1 MLGFLLGKRCTVRL
15 QLPAGR
21 ELVLLAREGAD
32 PDWNPSPSMDQQF
45 SGFPCL
51 KENIA
56 QHVLRGKHESLQAL
70 TVAETHS
77 TVRCTASI
85 FGILR

>member
-21 ELVLLAREGAD
+21 ERVLLARDGAD
-32 PDWNPSPSMDQQF
+32 PDRNPSPSMLQQF
-45 SGFPCL
+45 SGFTCL

-56 QHVLRGKHESLQAL
+56 QHLLRGKHESLQAL